1 MLSIKSKLGCFIGV
15 QYFRPPNPP
24 TKFWEKDIK
33 NIRNLGFKVI
43 RTWLYWSKVNPR
55 PRKWDFNIYDRFV
68 EIAHRNGLKVLIQLV
83 PESPPQYILS
93 KYSYAYY
100 MNENG
105 QIVKPYALGMV
116 SIGGYPGLNPDMPE
130 VRKLIE
136 KFFIKTV
143 SHYSGIDVHLY
154 DVWNELMP
162 HYRIPALLYNPSTQD
177 RFRKWLKKK
186 YGNIDSLNDA
196 WGGSTYTDWSQIE
209 MPLKGNYANMLD
221 LHLFHRHWIREELKW
236 RVKLVKKIDDEAICL
251 SHTAGG
257 LATVTK
263 TPYNIWDLAEIVDIW
278 GTSDYEI
285 DFYRAA
291 LLHNLIRSSCNGGEW
306 WLSEQTGGRTWTL
319 FGEKHRSKTFIV
331 QKMVQAISYGAK
343 GNIIWQYRPEIFG
356 QESPNFGLVFEDGT
370 YTERTKAVSS
380 LAKKLE
386 KYSYIFDNLRFDKP
400 DVGIVFDWRIRS
412 LEYTAFNDP
421 GKFSERELL
430 GWHSLL
436 TDISIDVSILSVE
449 NIVEKGIDKNIRL
462 LIIPLLIQDMEN
474 IMEKLGLGTKAT
486 RPEHIQKLIDRKY
499 VIRKSNR
506 LHLTELGYKIRPVD
520 EVIKPLYDN
529 TKSIILGFRIK
540 LFLKDRHH
548 QIVYSRLYRD
558 EIYRDRLKLICDLRD
573 RLLRYPI
580 KIASLYNTGDGYTF
594 VIKIAGAGKT
604 MYDSILTELNFKD
617 LESYLDFK
625 IVTIRIPD
633 NYLNE
638 KYLDLAYISNASL
651 FLKTLASHNL
661 EFDILYY
668 NVISNEAL
676 IISKKE
682 IPDTY
687 RKYILKYARII
698 NGVYKLVI

>member
-143 SHYSGIDVHLY
+143 SHYSEIDVHLY

-251 SHTAGG
+251 SHAAGG

-319 FGEKHRSKTFIV
+319 FGEKHGSKTFIV

-421 GKFSERELL
+421 GKFSEKELF

-436 TDISIDVSILSVE
+436 TDIGVDVSILSVE

-474 IMEKLGLGTKAT
+474 IVEKLIKFVENGGYLFIGPYFLVYNEKLYVNSSIPPYKVFGFKRREIYYPDKINISTIINIDLKGWHLIETLELIDAEPIAYMGKHIVGVSKNIGSGKIYYIGTFLGHTYREENLQKFIEKILREASCRRFPKAT
-486 RPEHIQKLIDRKY
+486 NNIIVRKAYGGGGEILFLFNPTERSKNTKISIDKEAIEIVSDKKYKSKNGKL
-499 VIRKSNR
+499 
-506 LHLTELGYKIRPVD
+506 KIR
-520 EVIKPLYDN
+520 
-529 TKSIILGFRIK
+529 
-540 LFLKDRHH
+540 LKQR
-548 QIVYSRLYRD
+548 
-558 EIYRDRLKLICDLRD
+558 EAK
-573 RLLRYPI
+573 
-580 KIASLYNTGDGYTF
+580 
-594 VIKIAGAGKT
+594 
-604 MYDSILTELNFKD
+604 
-617 LESYLDFK
+617 
-625 IVTIRIPD
+625 
-633 NYLNE
+633 
-638 KYLDLAYISNASL
+638 
-651 FLKTLASHNL
+651 
-661 EFDILYY
+661 ILY
-668 NVISNEAL
+668 I
-676 IISKKE
+676 K
-682 IPDTY
+682 
-687 RKYILKYARII
+687 
-698 NGVYKLVI
+698 